1 MTTIYT
7 KYMLPWQPYQDVLIY
22 FLVKVLN
29 FTIIFYSPQCL
40 KKVIFNELINVAIIY
55 SIYDAATYPVILHFP
70 LIMNKS

>member
-1 MTTIYT
+1 MFH
-7 KYMLPWQPYQDVLIY
+7 KY
-22 FLVKVLN
+22 
-29 FTIIFYSPQCL
+29 L